1 MIKVSQKTVQCIYY
15 SASKTT
21 QKILDKVVEGT
32 GMKVLPPV
40 DITNPKTRRAFVGK
54 MEGDLVIVGSA
65 VYEGSLPFI
74 AMEPFLKLEGEGK
87 WAVPV
92 GVYGNRSAEE
102 YVSELSGLL
111 RERGFKIIAGAE
123 FIAQHSFNHEA
134 LGKAGATGRPD
145 EADLELARSLGGKIA
160 EKMAD
165 PAEADIESKPLKFGD
180 KYKNRSEWIGERLK
194 KMIMGPTYDADKC
207 IQCGKCVEA
216 CPVEA
221 VDAATY
227 TTDED
232 ACIKC
237 MACIKVCP
245 TGAKTVKFP
254 PPVTQFMNN
263 WGQER
268 KEPTLHL

>member
-1 MIKVSQKTVQCIYY
+1 MIKLTQKTVQCIYY
-15 SASKTT
+15 SASRTT
-21 QKILDKVVEGT
+21 QKILDRVAEGT
-32 GMKVLPPV
+32 GMTILPAV
-40 DITNPKTRRAFVGK
+40 DITNPKTRKAFDGK

-65 VYEGSLPFI
+65 VYEGSVPFI

-87 WAVPV
+87 WAVPI
-92 GVYGNRSAEE
+92 GVYGNRSAEA

-111 RERGFKIIAGAE
+111 RGRGFKIIAGAE
-123 FIAQHSFNHEA
+123 FVAEHAYTHNEIGQ
-134 LGKAGATGRPD
+134 AGASGRPD
-145 EADLELARSLGGKIA
+145 KDDLGFAYGLGGKIA

-165 PAEADIESKPLKFGD
+165 PAEAGIESKPLKFGD
-180 KYKNRSEWIGERLK
+180 KFKNRSVWIGERLK
-194 KMIMGPTYDADKC
+194 QMIMGPIYEEDKC
-207 IQCGKCVEA
+207 IQCNKCVEA

-221 VDAATY
+221 VDASTY
-227 TTDED
+227 ATDED

-254 PPVTQFMNN
+254 PMVSQFMNG

-268 KEPTLHL
+268 KEPTLYL

>member
-1 MIKVSQKTVQCIYY
+1 
-15 SASKTT
+15 
-21 QKILDKVVEGT
+21 
-32 GMKVLPPV
+32 MKVLPAV
-40 DITNPKTRRAFVGK
+40 DITNPKIRKAFDGK
-54 MEGDLVIVGSA
+54 MEGDLVIIGSA
-65 VYEGSLPFI
+65 VYEGSVPFI
-74 AMEPFLKLEGEGK
+74 ATAPFLKLEGEGK

-92 GVYGNRSAEE
+92 GVYGNRSAEA
-102 YVSELSGLL
+102 YVSELSGIL
-111 RERGFKIIAGAE
+111 RGKGFKIIAGAE
-123 FIAQHSFNHEA
+123 FVAQHSYNHDA
-134 LGKAGATGRPD
+134 LAKAGAIGRPD
-145 EADLELARSLGGKIA
+145 EADLELARNLGVKIA

-180 KYKNRSEWIGERLK
+180 KYKNRAEWVGERLK

-221 VDAATY
+221 VDPSTY
-227 TTDED
+227 ATDED
-232 ACIKC
+232 VCIKC

-254 PPVTQFMNN
+254 PMVSQFMNG

-268 KEPTLHL
+268 KEPTLYL

>member
-1 MIKVSQKTVQCIYY
+1 MKVQCIYY
-15 SASKTT
+15 SASRTT
-21 QKILDKVVEGT
+21 QKILDKVAEGT
-32 GMKVLPPV
+32 GMTILPAV
-40 DITNPKTRRAFVGK
+40 DITNPKTRKAFDGK
-54 MEGDLVIVGSA
+54 MEGDLIIVGSA

-92 GVYGNRSAEE
+92 AVYGNRSAEA

-111 RERGFKIIAGAE
+111 RGKGFKIIAGAE
-123 FIAQHSFNHEA
+123 FVAQHSFNHDA
-134 LGKAGATGRPD
+134 LGKAGAIDRPD
-145 EADLELARSLGGKIA
+145 EADRELARSLGEQIA

-221 VDAATY
+221 VDPSTY
-227 TTDED
+227 ATDED

-254 PPVTQFMNN
+254 PQVSKFMNG

-268 KEPTLHL
+268 KEPTLYL

>member
-1 MIKVSQKTVQCIYY
+1 MSQKTVQCIYY
-15 SASKTT
+15 SASRTT
-21 QKILDKVVEGT
+21 QKILDRVAEGT
-32 GMKVLPPV
+32 GMKVLPSV
-40 DITNPKTRRAFVGK
+40 DITNPTTRRNFDGK

-65 VYEGSLPFI
+65 VYEGSIPFI
-74 AMEPFLKLEGEGK
+74 AMEPILKLEGEGK

-123 FIAQHSFNHEA
+123 FIAQHSFNHDA
-134 LGKAGATGRPD
+134 LVKAGAIGRPD
-145 EADLELARSLGGKIA
+145 EADLEEALSLGGKIA
-160 EKMAD
+160 ENLVD

-221 VDAATY
+221 VDASTY
-227 TTDED
+227 ATDED

-254 PPVTQFMNN
+254 PPVTQFMNG
-263 WGQER
+263 WGQDR
-268 KEPTLHL
+268 KEPTLYL

>member
-1 MIKVSQKTVQCIYY
+1 LIKVSQKTVQCIYY
-15 SASKTT
+15 SASRTT
-21 QKILDKVVEGT
+21 QKILDKIAEGT

-40 DITNPKTRRAFVGK
+40 DITNPKTRRDFDGK
-54 MEGDLVIVGSA
+54 IEGDLVIVGSA
-65 VYEGSLPFI
+65 VYEGSVPFI
-74 AMEPFLKLEGEGK
+74 AMEPFLKLEGGGK

-92 GVYGNRSAEE
+92 AVYGNRSAEA

-123 FIAQHSFNHEA
+123 FVAQHSFNHDA
-134 LGKAGATGRPD
+134 LGKAGAIGRPD
-145 EADLELARSLGGKIA
+145 KADLELALSLGGKIA

-165 PAEADIESKPLKFGD
+165 PVEAGIESRPLKFGD
-180 KYKNRSEWIGERLK
+180 KYKDRSEWIGERLK
-194 KMIMGPTYDADKC
+194 KMIMGPIYDADKC

-221 VDAATY
+221 VDASTY
-227 TTDED
+227 ETDAD

-237 MACIKVCP
+237 MACIKACP

-268 KEPTLHL
+268 KEPTLYL